1 MSKKGHKPAAEPKP
15 RVRVAEPAW
24 NTSVD
29 GVLRQALKLHTEH
42 RYTDVVVIGVR
53 RTTSEGATPIDTLTF
68 TTDKFRVAGII
79 RWALDT
85 LLHR

>member
-1 MSKKGHKPAAEPKP
+1 MSKKDRPATKPRA

-24 NTSVD
+24 NASVE
-29 GVLRQALKLHTEH
+29 GVLKQALLLHGEH

-53 RTTSEGATPIDTLTF
+53 RTTSDGVTPIDTLTF
-68 TTDKFRVAGII
+68 TTDKFRIAGIV

>member
-1 MSKKGHKPAAEPKP
+1 MSKKKPSTKH

-24 NTSVD
+24 NTSVE
-29 GVLRQALKLHTEH
+29 GVLRQALVLHAEH

-53 RTTSEGATPIDTLTF
+53 RTTNEGATPIDTLTF
-68 TTDKFRVAGII
+68 TNDKFRIAGIV